1 MGHYDAFVLQIDND
15 PVRIAPDVIDQIM
28 NTIGARPPESG
39 GILLGPADSQ
49 DVTAYYFD
57 QTASC
62 SVVTYTPDIELLQ
75 KLIDERWTP
84 AGLEFRGFVH
94 SHPAGLDRLSSGDLE
109 YIRRIL
115 AANPDMPRFIAPIV
129 LPDEFRI
136 QVKTVYRDGPYPEKL
151 ATLKIITRPTQEN
164 P

>member
-1 MGHYDAFVLQIDND
+1 MGCQDEFLPQLDRN
-15 PVRIAPDVIDQIM
+15 PVRITAEVIDQIM

-57 QTASC
+57 NTARC
-62 SVVTYTPDIELLQ
+62 SGVTYTPDTDLLQ

-94 SHPAGLDRLSSGDLE
+94 SHPGLCRLSHGDLD
-109 YIRRIL
+109 YIRNIL
-115 AANPDMPRFIAPIV
+115 AANPQMQRFIAPIV

-136 QVKTVYRDGPYPEKL
+136 EINTVYRDGPYPEKF
-151 ATLKIITRPTQEN
+151 ATLKMIAPPHQEI